1 MFVVEVIIEK
11 EVVVN
16 VAFAVVVVVSIDVVV
31 VSVVVVVVVLETGN
45 ECETIDDL
53 VCLDVAKP
61 SLTFSTSNSV

>member
-1 MFVVEVIIEK
+1 MDEIMFVVEVIIEK
-11 EVVVN
+11 EVVFN
-16 VAFAVVVVVSIDVVV
+16 VAFAVVFVSIAVI
-31 VSVVVVVVVLETGN
+31 VVVLKTGN